1 MQFDIHT
8 HTIASGHG
16 TSCTIADMAKAG
28 RTAGLSLMGITDHCP
43 ATMGAG
49 TPSYFR
55 NQAMTPH
62 DRCGIRLLYGVEL
75 NILDYK

>member
-8 HTIASGHG
+8 HT
-16 TSCTIADMAKAG
+16 M
-28 RTAGLSLMGITDHCP
+28 R
-43 ATMGAG
+43 AG

-55 NQAMTPH
+55 NQAMTPR

-75 NILDYK
+75 NILDYKGKVDRDDEILSHLDYGIR